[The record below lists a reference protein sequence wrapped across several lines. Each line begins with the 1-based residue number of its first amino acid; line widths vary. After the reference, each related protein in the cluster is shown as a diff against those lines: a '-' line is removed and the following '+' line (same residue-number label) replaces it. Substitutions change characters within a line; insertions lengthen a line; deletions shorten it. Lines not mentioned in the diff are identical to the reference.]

1 LKNPKAQKLINKLI
15 SEVEL
20 NGIITNTLV
29 SDLKDLRPFAVE
41 EKRPLLAKTIRLTF
55 EHIEEYQ
62 TFDIPI
68 PEEEPIEGYE
78 ELLEEQENDS
88 TPEESLLYLLNLIAE
103 PENKTNRLDLRA
115 YVNAMQEYAEEN

>member
-78 ELLEEQENDS
+78 ELLEEQENDA

>member
-1 LKNPKAQKLINKLI
+1 MKNPKAQKLINKLI
-15 SEVEL
+15 EEVEL
-20 NGIITNTLV
+20 NGIITNTIV
-29 SDLKDLRPFAVE
+29 ADLKDLRPFAVE

-78 ELLEEQENDS
+78 ELLEDQENQS

-103 PENKTNRLDLRA
+103 PENKANRLDLRT
-115 YVNAMQEYAEEN
+115 YVEALQEYAEEN

>member
-1 LKNPKAQKLINKLI
+1 MKNPKAQKLINKLI

-68 PEEEPIEGYE
+68 PEE
-78 ELLEEQENDS
+78 
-88 TPEESLLYLLNLIAE
+88 
-103 PENKTNRLDLRA
+103 
-115 YVNAMQEYAEEN
+115 

>member
-15 SEVEL
+15 GEVEL
-20 NGIITNTLV
+20 NGIITNTVV

-78 ELLEEQENDS
+78 ELLEEQDNQA

>member
-1 LKNPKAQKLINKLI
+1 MKNPKAQKLINKLI